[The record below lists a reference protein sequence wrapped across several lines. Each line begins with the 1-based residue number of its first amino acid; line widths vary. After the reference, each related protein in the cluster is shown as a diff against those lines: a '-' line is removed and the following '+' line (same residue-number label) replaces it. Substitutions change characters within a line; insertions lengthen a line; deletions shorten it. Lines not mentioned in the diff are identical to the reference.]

1 MNNAVLRDVAVL
13 IARIALG
20 VVFIAHGWQKFSEW
34 GMEGTAGSFEQ
45 MGVPVP
51 TVSAWF
57 SAIVEVVGGALL
69 IVGLAVPV
77 AGLLLLVN
85 MFGALFIVHLES
97 GIFAADGGYELVLV
111 LGVTSLLLAA
121 VGAGRFSLDQ
131 VVAPRLAQGAGALVK
146 A

>member
-20 VVFIAHGWQKFSEW
+20 VVFIAHGWQKFNEW
-34 GMEGTAGSFEQ
+34 GMDGTAGSFEQ

-85 MFGALFIVHLES
+85 MLGALFIVHL
-97 GIFAADGGYELVLV
+97 
-111 LGVTSLLLAA
+111 
-121 VGAGRFSLDQ
+121 
-131 VVAPRLAQGAGALVK
+131 
-146 A
+146 